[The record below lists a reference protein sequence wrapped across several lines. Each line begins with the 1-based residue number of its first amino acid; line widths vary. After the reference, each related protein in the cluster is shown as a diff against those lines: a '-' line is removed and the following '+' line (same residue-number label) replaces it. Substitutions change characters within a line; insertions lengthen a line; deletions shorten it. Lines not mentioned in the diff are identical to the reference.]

1 VPIGVIRVMRQILRC
16 FEWSWNAADRLAFTE
31 VLATG
36 KPLTA
41 DMDEV
46 YRIFGIDA
54 QEIGT
59 LEAYLQEYFSRIMRK
74 LKELDYEK
82 NKQRE
87 AQAAKQKKK
96 KMMY

>member
-1 VPIGVIRVMRQILRC
+1 
-16 FEWSWNAADRLAFTE
+16 
-31 VLATG
+31 
-36 KPLTA
+36 
-41 DMDEV
+41 
-46 YRIFGIDA
+46 
-54 QEIGT
+54 
-59 LEAYLQEYFSRIMRK
+59 MRK